1 MFEKILVP
9 LDGSPLAELALPYA
23 EEIGSKLGSE
33 LILLGVCDSGSS
45 NLEHIYRCYLD
56 SKCEEICDRIKK
68 HHEIAG
74 DKLTVR
80 RVIIT
85 ERPQDEIVG
94 HASHVVELGR
104 PAGDILDYIEKSD
117 VDLVTM
123 STHGYSGVKR
133 WVLGSVANGIIRGTN
148 KPVLLIRASEDMPT
162 IQTTETFSKI
172 LLPLDGSELAE
183 VVLPYIEE
191 LVLKLKA
198 EVYLL
203 HVMENSSH
211 LFYLNEDEMRRAR
224 EAAKNYLD
232 RTRERLLDKGLA
244 IKSDAKVGRVA
255 DEICRYADKIDAGL
269 IAMST
274 HTRAGLGL
282 MLGSVADEVIR
293 HTKTPVLVMPGQ
305 K

>member
-9 LDGSPLAELALPYA
+9 LDGSPLAELALTYG
-23 EEIGSKLGSE
+23 EEIGAKLGSE
-33 LILLGVCDSGSS
+33 LILIGVCESGSS
-45 NLEHIYRCYLD
+45 KLEHIYRCYLD
-56 SKCEEICDRIKK
+56 SKCEEMCERIRK
-68 HHEIAG
+68 HHGIAE

-80 RVIIT
+80 RVIVT

-94 HASHVVELGR
+94 HASHAVELGR

-117 VDLVTM
+117 IDLVAM
-123 STHGYSGVKR
+123 CTHGYSGVKR
-133 WVLGSVANGIIRGTN
+133 WVLGSVANGIVRGTN
-148 KPVLLIRASEDMPT
+148 KPVLLIRASEDKPT
-162 IQTTETFSKI
+162 TQRKEMFSKI

-183 VVLPYIEE
+183 AVLPYVEE
-191 LVLKLKA
+191 LVFKLKT

-203 HVMENSSH
+203 HVMEHSSH

-224 EAAKNYLD
+224 EAANNYLD
-232 RTRERLLDKGLA
+232 RTRERLLGKGLA

-255 DEICRYADKIDAGL
+255 DEICRYADEIDASL

-293 HTKTPVLVMPGQ
+293 HSKKPVLVMPGY